1 MTTLHQNGIFV
12 TFFTH
17 MFKPES
23 NTSIE
28 EDLLIQITQG
38 SEEAFSVLYKTY
50 WKYVYNSAYKRL
62 QNCQDAENITQDIF
76 LKIWKNRKTQK
87 IENLK
92 SFLFIS
98 VRNQVLDLIQKEKKY
113 VELPEYIEL
122 FEQSSSNPAFQAIY
136 NELLKE
142 YEKQLEELPAQQKL
156 IYELKFHENLSSD
169 EIAEKL
175 GLSVKT
181 IRNHLGKAK
190 LKLRTSFFPI
200 YILAILNV

>member
-1 MTTLHQNGIFV
+1 MS
-12 TFFTH
+12 
-17 MFKPES
+17 KPES
-23 NTSIE
+23 NTSSE
-28 EDLLIQITQG
+28 EDLLTQITEG
-38 SEEAFSVLYKTY
+38 NEKAFSVLYTTY

-76 LKIWKNRKTQK
+76 LNIWNNRKTQK

-92 SFLFIS
+92 SFLYIS
-98 VRNQVLDLIQKEKKY
+98 VRNKVLDLIAKEKKY

-122 FEQSSSNPAFQAIY
+122 FEQSSSSPAFQAIY
-136 NELLKE
+136 KELLKE
-142 YEKQLEELPAQQKL
+142 YKKQLEELPPQQKL

-190 LKLRTSFFPI
+190 IKLRASFFPI
-200 YILAILNV
+200 YVLALLHI